1 MIPLWLRPRCAF
13 ALKHRKLQ
21 YKVDLTPP
29 KCKRNSRSR
38 HFVLAF
44 NIENQHFPLKS
55 SLGHPWDP
63 RAPASSQMPLIR
75 GTSKMVFG
83 HNLRY
88 MAPFDF
94 SRAGFCMVF
103 RRASFVFSCPGA
115 DFGGPGRILDPQVVI
130 LARGFFL
137 APKNGPEKSCFV
149 EE

>member
-1 MIPLWLRPRCAF
+1 MKGSRLRARPAP
-13 ALKHRKLQ
+13 ALKHCKLQ
-21 YKVDLTPP
+21 YKMDLTPP

-38 HFVLAF
+38 HFVLVF
-44 NIENQHFPLKS
+44 TIENQHFPLKS

-63 RAPASSQMPLIR
+63 KSPASSQMPLMR
-75 GTSKMVFG
+75 GTPKMVLG

-115 DFGGPGRILDPQVVI
+115 DLEARGQICEPPGKHFGPGTLSSKKCV
-130 LARGFFL
+130 L
-137 APKNGPEKSCFV
+137 KNMV
-149 EE
+149 L